1 MFAVDKHRLEFPSAP
16 EILAA
21 RDSVVWS
28 KEYFGGGLGT
38 FLEFSAH
45 RVICIYAVLDAR
57 GMKCLI

>member
-1 MFAVDKHRLEFPSAP
+1 MFAIDKQRLEFPSAP
-16 EILAA
+16 EILPA

-45 RVICIYAVLDAR
+45 CVICIGAVLAAR
-57 GMKCLI
+57 GVQYLI